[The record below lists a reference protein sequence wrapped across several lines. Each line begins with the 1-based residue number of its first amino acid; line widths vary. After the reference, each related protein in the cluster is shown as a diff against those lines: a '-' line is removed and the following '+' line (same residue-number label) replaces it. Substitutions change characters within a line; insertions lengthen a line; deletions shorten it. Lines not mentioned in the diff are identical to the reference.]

1 MAIEKSYTAATSV
14 THAAAYHRIDKHSF
28 DRRSGRTRLWI
39 GTYADAAA
47 AGAAQPVAI
56 REVDVEDIPAVPE
69 VPEVPAETHL
79 ATAEEAAAD
88 PGNITEGVTVIE
100 DKAAV
105 PVVPEVPGVDR
116 KTAFTE
122 AQLKKAGNSTEAQ
135 GYAYLKG
142 LDDFKGGKD
151 V

>member
-28 DRRSGRTRLWI
+28 DRRIGRTRLWI

-56 REVDVEDIPAVPE
+56 REVDVEDVPAVPE
-69 VPEVPAETHL
+69 VPAVMDGAVELTPAVPA
-79 ATAEEAAAD
+79 
-88 PGNITEGVTVIE
+88 
-100 DKAAV
+100 V
-105 PVVPEVPGVDR
+105 PAVDR
-116 KTAFTE
+116 TTAFTE